1 MVLYNFKKIAV
12 IPTAAE
18 FIDII
23 LSKTQRKTPTE
34 VHPQFQIGRIRQ
46 FYMRKVKFAQQSFHD
61 RLTQILEEFPLLQD
75 IHPFYADLLN
85 ILYDRDHYKLAL
97 GQLNIA
103 RRLVDNIA
111 TDYVKLLKYGDSLYR
126 CKQLKRA
133 ALGRMCTVVKKQG
146 NTFAYLEQVRQ
157 HLARLPSID
166 PNTRTIV
173 LCGYPNVGKSSFL
186 NRVTRADV
194 EVQPYPFT
202 TKSLFVGHFDYEYLR
217 WQCIDTPGILDHP
230 LEERNT
236 IEMQSI
242 TALAHLRA
250 AVLFMIDISEQC
262 GYSLKQQISLFN
274 SIKPLFTGKPIV
286 VVATKI
292 DVVRLEDMTPENKNL
307 LNSIIGEDVELVS
320 MSNMT
325 EEGISSVKKAAC
337 DKLLAMRVDAKL
349 KGKKLG
355 GVLNRLHLAVPAPRD
370 NVDRPPVIPP
380 SVKMA
385 REQSKTEMEGAEN
398 ENEDEQEQ
406 EDFEGPVPL
415 FLRGFHNVTE
425 WRKKYQLK
433 NPEWRFDIMP
443 EIMDGHNIADFI
455 DPEILQKLEE
465 LEREEELRDQEAA
478 NAMEAEDEDDI
489 ELTEEQEETVKQIRE
504 KKKYFHKKHI
514 LESGH
519 NRPHVTRNRHQR
531 EGLDTF
537 ADNMNELG
545 LDASKAVAAMR
556 SRSQSRQGRKRSRSE
571 STNNNNMDVD
581 TSDMTKSAA
590 KKAKRM
596 ASRSRTPAPGEKG
609 LKDIATKMKA
619 HKLAKQ
625 YLKRVAKEA
634 RKGEADRTFLNPK
647 PKHLF
652 SGKRSN
658 GTTDYR

>member
-75 IHPFYADLLN
+75 IHPFYADLFN
-85 ILYDRDHYKLAL
+85 ILYDKDHYKLAL

-133 ALGRMCTVVKKQG
+133 ALGRMCTVVKKQA

-186 NRVTRADV
+186 NRVTRAEV

-262 GYSLKQQISLFN
+262 GYSLKQQVSLFN
-274 SIKPLFTGKPIV
+274 SIKPLFSGKPIV

-292 DVVRLEDMTPENKNL
+292 DVVRLEDLSPENKSL
-307 LNSIIGEDVELVS
+307 LNSIVADDVDLVS

-337 DKLLAMRVDAKL
+337 DKLLAMRVEAKL
-349 KGKKLG
+349 QGKKLG
-355 GVLNRLHLAVPAPRD
+355 GVLNRLHLAVPTPRD

-380 SVKMA
+380 SIKQA
-385 REQSKTEMEGAEN
+385 REQSKTDLAEATD
-398 ENEDEQEQ
+398 ENDQAEEDEN
-406 EDFEGPVPL
+406 PIPL
-415 FLRGFHNVTE
+415 FLRSYHSVTE
-425 WRKKYQLK
+425 WKKKYQLK
-433 NPEWRFDIMP
+433 NPEWRYDIMP

-465 LEREEELRDQEAA
+465 LEREEELREQEAA
-478 NAMEAEDEDDI
+478 NQMEAEDEDDI
-489 ELTEEQEETVKQIRE
+489 ELTEEQQETVKQIRE
-504 KKKYFHKKHI
+504 KKMYFHKKHI

-519 NRPHVTRNRHQR
+519 TKPHVTRNRHAR

-537 ADNMNELG
+537 QDNMTELG
-545 LDASKAVAAMR
+545 LDPSKAVASIRA
-556 SRSQSRQGRKRSRSE
+556 RSQSRQGRKRSRSE
-571 STNNNNMDVD
+571 STNNNMEVD
-581 TSDMTKSAA
+581 TTDMSKSAA

-609 LKDIATKMKA
+609 LKDVATKMKA

-634 RKGEADRTFLNPK
+634 RKGEADRTILNMK

>member
-1 MVLYNFKKIAV
+1 
-12 IPTAAE
+12 
-18 FIDII
+18 
-23 LSKTQRKTPTE
+23 
-34 VHPQFQIGRIRQ
+34 
-46 FYMRKVKFAQQSFHD
+46 
-61 RLTQILEEFPLLQD
+61 
-75 IHPFYADLLN
+75 
-85 ILYDRDHYKLAL
+85 LAL

-133 ALGRMCTVVKKQG
+133 ALGRMCTVVKKQA
-146 NTFAYLEQVRQ
+146 NTLAYLEQVRQ

-173 LCGYPNVGKSSFL
+173 LCGYPNVGKSSFM

-202 TKSLFVGHFDYEYLR
+202 TKSLFVGHFDFEYLR

-250 AVLFMIDISEQC
+250 AVLFMVDISEQC

-274 SIKPLFTGKPIV
+274 SIKPLFAGKPLV

-292 DVVRLEDMTPENKNL
+292 DVVRLEDMSPENKAL
-307 LNSIIGEDVELVS
+307 LNSVISEDVDLVS

-325 EEGISSVKKAAC
+325 EEGIAAVKKAAC
-337 DKLLAMRVDAKL
+337 EKLLAMRVDAKL

-355 GVLNRLHLAVPAPRD
+355 GVLNRLHLAIPAPRD
-370 NVDRPPVIPP
+370 KVDRPPVIPP
-380 SVKMA
+380 SIQA
-385 REQSKTEMEGAEN
+385 SREVSKTDMEEAEEAE
-398 ENEDEQEQ
+398 ENDEQEQ
-406 EDFEGPVPL
+406 EEIPL
-415 FLRGFHNVTE
+415 FLKSYHNVTD
-425 WRKKYQLK
+425 WKKKYQLK

-455 DPEILQKLEE
+455 DPEILQRLEE
-465 LEREEELRDQEAA
+465 LEKEEELREQEASNTMDA
-478 NAMEAEDEDDI
+478 DEDDI
-489 ELTEEQEETVKQIRE
+489 ELTEEQQDTVKQIRE
-504 KKKYFHKKHI
+504 KKKFFHRKHI

-519 NRPHVTRNRHQR
+519 NRPHVTRNRHAR
-531 EGLDTF
+531 ESLDTF
-537 ADNMNELG
+537 ADNMTEIG
-545 LDASKAVAAMR
+545 LDPSKALSVMR
-556 SRSQSRQGRKRSRSE
+556 ARSQSRQGRKRSRSE
-571 STNNNNMDVD
+571 STGNNNNNMDVD
-581 TSDMTKSAA
+581 TTDLSKSGA

-609 LKDIATKMKA
+609 LKDINSKMKA

-625 YLKRVAKEA
+625 YLKKVAKEA
-634 RKGEADRTFLNPK
+634 RKGEGDRTILNMK

-652 SGKRSN
+652 SGKRGN